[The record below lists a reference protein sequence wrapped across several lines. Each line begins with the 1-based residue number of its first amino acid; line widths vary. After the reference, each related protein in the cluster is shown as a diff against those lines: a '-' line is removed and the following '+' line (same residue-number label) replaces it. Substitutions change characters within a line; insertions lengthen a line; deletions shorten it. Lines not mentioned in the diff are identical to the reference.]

1 MAMDAMAQQPTD
13 TSPDAA
19 RVQVEILRAM
29 SPGERLSQVDGLCAA
44 TAALAMA
51 GLRSQHPAAS
61 AAELAAMLAERVR
74 LAGQL
79 EREIEQDELAV
90 PGPGR

>member
-1 MAMDAMAQQPTD
+1 MAQQPTD

-19 RVQVEILRAM
+19 CVQVEILRAM
-29 SPGERLSQVDGLCAA
+29 SPGERLAQVDGLCAA

-61 AAELAAMLAERVR
+61 AAELAALLAERVR
-74 LAGQL
+74 LAWQL
-79 EREIEQDELAV
+79 EREIEQDALAV